1 MLILFLL
8 LLPILLVV
16 LILSIPVFYRLSF
29 QCDMKAGAEEDEKR
43 GEDGSEKK
51 DAEKKE
57 PEKKGPEGNLKVC
70 LLFGLVRVE
79 AAYPFEN
86 GVKVKLLCFSLP
98 ASKGRQQKEEA
109 KKREEK
115 KEKKKPKEKAGEESK
130 EDKKQNKK
138 QKFLKLCRE
147 IRSYI
152 PLFRRVM
159 YRIIKIG
166 KGIFPKAGKGSLT
179 FGTGQPDT
187 TGYLMG
193 IYGMLS
199 PVAGKLLTVEPDFE
213 NRILQAQLWI
223 KGRIFP
229 FAVLHHGLRI
239 LLDPDLLKL
248 LKGRKTGG
256 RKNG

>member
-29 QCDMKAGAEEDEKR
+29 QCDTKAGVEEDEK
-43 GEDGSEKK
+43 GKEEGNEKK
-51 DAEKKE
+51 EAEKKR
-57 PEKKGPEGNLKVC
+57 PEGSLKVS
-70 LLFGLVRVE
+70 LLFGLVRIE
-79 AAYPFEN
+79 SAYPFEN
-86 GVKVKLLCFSLP
+86 GVKIKLLCFSLP
-98 ASKGRQQKEEA
+98 ASKDKQQKEEA
-109 KKREEK
+109 KKKEGK
-115 KEKKKPKEKAGEESK
+115 KEKKNPKEKAGKESK
-130 EDKKQNKK
+130 EEKK
-138 QKFLKLCRE
+138 QKFLKLYRE

-159 YRIIKIG
+159 YRILKIG
-166 KGIFPKAGKGSLT
+166 KEIFPKSGKGSLT

-193 IYGMLS
+193 IYGMFS
-199 PVAGKLLTVEPDFE
+199 PVAGNFLTVEPDFE

-229 FAVLHHGLRI
+229 IAVVHHGLRI
-239 LLDPDLLKL
+239 LLDPDLMKL
-248 LKGRKTGG
+248 LKGRKVGG

>member
-1 MLILFLL
+1 MSYYNNIAT
-8 LLPILLVV
+8 
-16 LILSIPVFYRLSF
+16 
-29 QCDMKAGAEEDEKR
+29 K
-43 GEDGSEKK
+43 
-51 DAEKKE
+51 KKE
-57 PEKKGPEGNLKVC
+57 QFLALYRKVQ
-70 LLFGLVRVE
+70 
-79 AAYPFEN
+79 AYT
-86 GVKVKLLCFSLP
+86 
-98 ASKGRQQKEEA
+98 
-109 KKREEK
+109 
-115 KEKKKPKEKAGEESK
+115 
-130 EDKKQNKK
+130 
-138 QKFLKLCRE
+138 
-147 IRSYI
+147 
-152 PLFRRVM
+152 PLFRRVVH
-159 YRIIKIG
+159 RLLKIG
-166 KGIFPKAGKGSLT
+166 KEIFPKSGKGSLT

-229 FAVLHHGLRI
+229 FMVLHHGLRI